1 MQRWLTPIQKLTIYK
16 LYHGIKDSQMHKPV
30 LFKKGDQLF
39 ARVMEDESPV
49 TVVLARF
56 SMGFRS
62 EIVILH
68 QEREIALLDGI
79 HELDEIS
86 QKFAMEEL
94 RNNYLIPRIRKIN
107 KAEVYLGNRYIHA
120 ETESGKRCFIVK
132 NPFVSIRHID
142 PDGLLFR
149 DTIGNMYYIDSMATM
164 DKYSRKQ
171 LNKIQ

>member
-1 MQRWLTPIQKLTIYK
+1 
-16 LYHGIKDSQMHKPV
+16 MHKPV

-56 SMGFRS
+56 SMGFNS
-62 EIVILH
+62 EIAILH

-79 HELDEIS
+79 HELDENS

-94 RNNYLIPRIRKIN
+94 RKNYLIPKIRKIN

-120 ETESGKRCFIVK
+120 ETESGERCFIVK
-132 NPFVSIRHID
+132 NPFVSIRNID

-149 DTIGNMYYIDSMATM
+149 DTIGNMYYIDSMAAI
-164 DKYSRKQ
+164 DNHSRKQ
-171 LNKIQ
+171 LNRIL